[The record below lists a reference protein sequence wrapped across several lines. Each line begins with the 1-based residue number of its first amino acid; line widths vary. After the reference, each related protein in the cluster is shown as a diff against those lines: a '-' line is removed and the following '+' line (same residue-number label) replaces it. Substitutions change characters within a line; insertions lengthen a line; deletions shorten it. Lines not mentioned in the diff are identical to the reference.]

1 MQYFHDCKTV
11 EEVKRLFRK
20 LAMKYHPDRGGDTAT
35 MQELNRQYQIALKR
49 CDGQTST
56 GTDGKE
62 HTYKYDEAAETEI
75 AEKIDELLKLKIP
88 DIEIALIGKWVW
100 ITGDTKPHRK
110 ALKEAGCR
118 WHSKR
123 ECWYWQNT
131 GYVGRSKA
139 SLEELAG
146 KYGYHKQEF
155 KDKEEKKE
163 KRGKQRISA

>member
-35 MQELNRQYQIALKR
+35 MQELNRQYQIALKH

-75 AEKIDELLKLKIP
+75 AEKMVTGRLKKFVNEITLLGQPFVKDPDQSVGKLLK
-88 DIEIALIGKWVW
+88 
-100 ITGDTKPHRK
+100 
-110 ALKEAGCR
+110 
-118 WHSKR
+118 
-123 ECWYWQNT
+123 QNGAT
-131 GYVGRSKA
+131 VTTFTRYEVG
-139 SLEELAG
+139 EG
-146 KYGYHKQEF
+146 I
-155 KDKEEKKE
+155 EKKQDNFAE
-163 KRGKQRISA
+163 EVMAQARSAGGA